1 VSGALI
7 GQSGL
12 QRITK
17 LQDADVEFSAIIG
30 RRNWRK
36 GIATEAANAI
46 VYDAWERFPGDQ
58 IHALVHP
65 DSAAGGPFLRRIGF
79 RRGNDQLVRGE
90 ILEVWYTQRLG

>member
-46 VYDAWERFPGDQ
+46 VYDAWGRFPGNQ

-79 RRGNDQLVRGE
+79 RRDDDQLVRGE
-90 ILEVWYTQRLG
+90 TLEVWHTQRLG